1 MVNRLIEKIAKSAS
15 KMLVCAKELVYNL
28 VMWRKQFVRFFV
40 AKNENNRLALFFIL
54 FLTLLL
60 TALMV
65 IQIPIVWALSISPT
79 IIELPTLMPGD
90 SIVVPIISSADL
102 ILVKNTCQSAQIT
115 LESKEST
122 LLHFDIS
129 GKAVSSKENCT
140 LSLAAAQKQSVI
152 YTLPVTIKI
161 NSTLNANVT
170 ISYTET
176 ELVLR
181 NEGNGTGQITIC
193 DANSNE
199 TLNIVPYNE
208 TIITPSGA
216 TSVGVN
222 QTCANASFV
231 HQFPI
236 LRVVKNA
243 KTNLDDANISRDKNV
258 LIIILAVVGIV
269 IVLGLVLYFAIRKR
283 AFLKDTRGLG

>member
-1 MVNRLIEKIAKSAS
+1 MVNRLIEKVGNIAARMFVCGKQFAS
-15 KMLVCAKELVYNL
+15 KLVT
-28 VMWRKQFVRFFV
+28 MRKQFTLFISTTIASICSTLFFTLF
-40 AKNENNRLALFFIL
+40 LALFLTSL
-54 FLTLLL
+54 F
-60 TALMV
+60 A

-115 LESKEST
+115 LASKEST
-122 LLHFDIS
+122 QLHFDIS

-193 DANSNE
+193 DEKVNT
-199 TLNIVPYNE
+199 TLNIMPYNE

-231 HQFPI
+231 HQFPL
-236 LRVVKNA
+236 LRSKENTNA
-243 KTNLDDANISRDKNV
+243 NLSSAQNSSESYL
-258 LIIILAVVGIV
+258 LIILVSIVGIV

-283 AFLKDTRGLG
+283 AFLKNTRGLG